1 MKTKGLNIILT
12 GNGKGKTTSALGMIL
27 RALGNDQ
34 RVCMIQFIKSPE
46 SEYGEK
52 RMLDR
57 MGVENYQMGAGFTW
71 VADKQ
76 TTLDKA
82 QEAWAMAQKRIM
94 SNSYDLI
101 ILDEVNHLFNFNK
114 TVGQELI
121 TTNEAIELMQNK
133 PEGLNLVFT
142 GRYAPQ
148 AIIDAA
154 DTVSDI
160 QCVKHHYQ
168 AGIKAAKGV
177 EF

>member
-1 MKTKGLNIILT
+1 MKTSLNIILT
-12 GNGKGKTTSALGMIL
+12 GNGKGKTTSALGMVL

-34 RVCMIQFIKSPE
+34 RVCVIQFIKSPD

-57 MGVENYQMGAGFTW
+57 LGVENYQMGAGFTW

-76 TTLDKA
+76 KSLETA
-82 QEAWAMAQKRIM
+82 AEAWVMACKRIM
-94 SNSYDLI
+94 SGEYDLVV
-101 ILDEVNHLFNFNK
+101 LDEVNHIFNFNK

-121 TTNEAIELMQNK
+121 STNQAIELMRNK
-133 PEGLNLVFT
+133 PAHTHLVFT

-148 AIIDAA
+148 SIMDAA

-168 AGIKAAKGV
+168 QGVKAAPGI